1 MLSQIPP
8 WVFGVLLLL
17 VFLGYRQSRDRLVTP
32 LTMGA
37 IALAML
43 GVSLVG
49 VVGAFGLKMA
59 PLLSWAVGVTVVG
72 GLCRSVL
79 GPRDMQAVP
88 GDVRV
93 PGSWV
98 PAGLL
103 LGIFMAKF
111 FLGFA
116 TGMGLSIVRQP
127 GFMLAAS
134 GVFGAFS
141 GAFAARALVVYRFAR
156 DRGLADEPRTLSELN
171 PPAHSTDAPRPA
183 PCSHAARQTGAPA
196 S

>member
-1 MLSQIPP
+1 MLSKIPL

-32 LTMGA
+32 LYMGA

-43 GVSLVG
+43 GLSLYG
-49 VVGAFGLKMA
+49 VVAAFGLNVL
-59 PLLSWAVGVTVVG
+59 PLLAWAVGVTTVVSLG
-72 GLCRSVL
+72 RSVL
-79 GPRDMQAVP
+79 RPRGMQAMP
-88 GDVRV
+88 GAILV

-98 PAGLL
+98 PAGLM

-116 TGMGLSIVRQP
+116 TGIGWPIVRQP

-134 GVFGAFS
+134 LVFGAFS
-141 GAFAARALVVYRFAR
+141 GAFAARALVVYRFSRRQALV
-156 DRGLADEPRTLSELN
+156 DERGRQSELS
-171 PPAHSTDAPRPA
+171 PPAHSTAAPRPA
-183 PCSHAARQTGAPA
+183 PSPHAARQTGAPA

>member
-1 MLSQIPP
+1 MLSKIPL

-43 GVSLVG
+43 GLSLYG
-49 VVGAFGLKMA
+49 VVAAFGLNVL
-59 PLLSWAVGVTVVG
+59 PLLAWAVGVTTVVG
-72 GLCRSVL
+72 VGRSVL
-79 GPRDMQAVP
+79 RPRGMQAMQ
-88 GDVRV
+88 GAILV

-98 PAGLL
+98 PAGLM

-116 TGMGLSIVRQP
+116 TGFGLAIVRQP
-127 GFMLAAS
+127 GFMLTAS
-134 GVFGAFS
+134 LVFGAFS
-141 GAFAARALVVYRFAR
+141 GAFAARALAVYGFAR
-156 DRGLADEPRTLSELN
+156 DRGLLDGSRQ
-171 PPAHSTDAPRPA
+171 PPEISPPDRSTASLPSAPR
-183 PCSHAARQTGAPA
+183 SHAAPQTGAPA

>member
-43 GVSLVG
+43 GLSLFG
-49 VVGAFGLKMA
+49 VVAAFGPHVL
-59 PLLSWAVGVTVVG
+59 PLLAWAVGVTAVVSLG
-72 GLCRSVL
+72 RSVL
-79 GPRDMQAVP
+79 GPRDMQAMP
-88 GDVRV
+88 GAIRV

-98 PAGLL
+98 PAGLM
-103 LGIFMAKF
+103 LGIFTAKL

-116 TGMGLSIVRQP
+116 TGMGLPIVHQP

-134 GVFGAFS
+134 LVFGAFS

-156 DRGLADEPRTLSELN
+156 DS
-171 PPAHSTDAPRPA
+171 RPA
-183 PCSHAARQTGAPA
+183 R
-196 S
+196 